1 MRISDWISDVCASDL
16 HVRGAIRRDGGAIRG
31 AGRAAP
37 AALVGLAR
45 DPGTY
50 RVLAG
55 PRPSPSRTH
64 PVRPFGRRLDERLSI
79 SMSWRQLSITLVDAF
94 ADRPSTGN
102 PAAVMPHDEWLGE
115 ALMLAIDR
123 KSTRLNS
130 SH

>member
-79 SMSWRQLSITLVDAF
+79 SLSWRQLPITRAHPF
-94 ADRPSTGN
+94 ADRPFTGN
-102 PAAVMPHDEWLGE
+102 PAAAMPLAQWLRD
-115 ALMLAIDR
+115 ALLLPLPPANNHPQ
-123 KSTRLNS
+123 TP
-130 SH
+130 